1 MIRLFTTPWRVIVV
15 DVWPPDPGFDS
26 VPSERRFQLLVDA
39 VKDYAIFMLD
49 PHGVVS
55 SWNSGAER
63 FKGYKVKEIIGQHF
77 SRFYTDA
84 DQHAGVP
91 QQALATALAEG
102 KYETEGWRV
111 RKDGSRFWASVVI
124 DPICD
129 ENRNLIGFAKITRD
143 ITERKAAE
151 QALQASR
158 DEAQDARRAAERAN
172 LAKSKFL
179 TAASHDLRQPVQS
192 LFSLLGVFREQVS
205 DVRAA
210 KTLTY
215 AEAALNAL
223 KDLLDG
229 LLDVSKLDAGLI
241 TPQPSTVQLQP
252 LLEQIEAESRSLAE
266 AKKLNWHIDC
276 ADCAVETDPALLTR
290 IIRNLVEN
298 AIRYTQ
304 TGTVSITC
312 RHSGDAIKIAI
323 VDTGI
328 GIPSDRIEDIFA
340 EFVQIGNAE
349 RDRRQGLG
357 LGLAIVR
364 RLAHLLNHPI
374 EVHSVVGSGSEFTIT
389 VPLATMQPM
398 AQKPQ
403 LLEPVPSA
411 NAAGSLALLIDDDT
425 MVLLAL
431 QTLFEEWGW
440 RVIAAPCLQTA
451 VERLDAEDAS
461 PQLVLSDY
469 RLSGNLTGINVILSL
484 RERLCEPFTSV
495 LLTGD
500 TAAECKILA
509 AKHGI
514 IVLHK
519 PITPAALQSVLADAE
534 QTLPGTA
541 VPA

>member
-1 MIRLFTTPWRVIVV
+1 VV
-15 DVWPPDPGFDS
+15 DVLPPGPGLES

-63 FKGYKVKEIIGQHF
+63 FKGYQAKEIIGQHF
-77 SRFYTDA
+77 SRFYTEE
-84 DQHAGVP
+84 DQQAGVP
-91 QQALATALAEG
+91 QQALAIALAEG

-129 ENRNLIGFAKITRD
+129 EGGNLIGFAKITRD

-151 QALQASR
+151 QALQSSR

-192 LFSLLGVFREQVS
+192 LFSLLGVLREQVS

-223 KDLLDG
+223 KGLLDG

-241 TPQPSTVQLQP
+241 LPQRSTVQLRL

-266 AKKLNWHIDC
+266 AKKLNWHMDC
-276 ADCAVETDPALLTR
+276 LDCAVETDPALLTR

-304 TGTVSITC
+304 TGTVSIRC
-312 RHSGDAIKIAI
+312 RRSGDTIKIAV

-328 GIPSDRIEDIFA
+328 GIPDDHIEDIFA

-364 RLAHLLNHPI
+364 RLARLLDHPV
-374 EVHSVVGSGSEFTIT
+374 EVHSIVGSGSEFTIT
-389 VPLATMQPM
+389 VPLAATQSM

-403 LLEPVPSA
+403 MPEPVPSA
-411 NAAGSLALLIDDDT
+411 NTAGGLALVIDDDP

-431 QTLFEEWGW
+431 QALLEEWGW
-440 RVIAAPCLQTA
+440 RVIAAPYLQTA
-451 VERLDAEDAS
+451 VDRLDEEDAS
-461 PQLVLSDY
+461 PRLVVSDY
-469 RLSGNLTGINVILSL
+469 RLGDDLTGINVILAL
-484 RERLCEPFTSV
+484 RERLCKPFTGV

-500 TAAECKILA
+500 TAAECKDLA

-514 IVLHK
+514 TVMHK
-519 PITPAALQSVLADAE
+519 PVTPAALQSVLADVE
-534 QTLPGTA
+534 ETQPDTV